1 MKRIVRLFCLLP
13 ALGLFACQREA
24 GDRSTVPLADTA
36 TQAKVYSDDAWLRER
51 LPADSIVYVRIP
63 SPWRMALGPGG
74 KDSDRMFQSQ
84 AWVDAAAKV
93 RAAFTQD
100 KLIGDAAQPIAG
112 LLYRLGTPV
121 ELVVT
126 ADGRMASPAAL
137 VYATARFDYADAATL
152 GKAIAAQLGDD
163 AQLAFDADGFASLPT
178 PGAPV
183 FLHFD
188 AASGRLS
195 LLGGMFANLD
205 SLKKV
210 RAEIAA
216 AKVEP
221 RAELALERRI
231 DAAGHGFVVWA
242 DVEAL
247 RPVLGAAVTDDVGKL
262 LLAQT
267 KRVAFGWGAVDG
279 RGKAG
284 LHAEIS
290 GASWAQWLPQSP
302 RKLDLKGSGR
312 TRWLMRLAIPT
323 GEDLAR
329 IGQSFA
335 KDSDAAKGWAE
346 VEAKSLELTGF
357 KLVDWLAP
365 FGPDLAVV
373 SDDAGDYLALRLR
386 DAAAWQR
393 MQTMLVDK
401 LKAQVKPTARGEGLH
416 HIRLPSAVEM
426 GGLFGDTP
434 AEIQD
439 NLALQVYGRLG
450 THLYWIEQDGWLL
463 LSGVPQPLI
472 DRLALGASEPLD
484 ARLRAAG
491 ADPESLMAVSGVA
504 QDASRQIYYAWV
516 GMLASIAELGGADI
530 DLTTLPTARE
540 LALPEQSAISASLQ
554 LSAERL
560 SLEMGYDQHALE
572 WLAGNN
578 GLAVVAVGGVL
589 AAIAIPAYQD
599 FTVRAVVAS
608 AIGDSGELSD
618 AIAAHYAEY
627 GELPDEGEAL
637 NLELPIASETG
648 HADISYD
655 HGAVLIQFR
664 DTAPGGLAGN
674 FLYRLPL
681 QQASGAMSWR
691 CGDYLEDEGEMLVE
705 LGEEFAAT
713 NVANRHLPVS
723 CRAP

>member
-1 MKRIVRLFCLLP
+1 MSMLRCCLLLCGL
-13 ALGLFACQREA
+13 ALLGACSEQPGA
-24 GDRSTVPLADTA
+24 SKVPMADA
-36 TQAKVYSDDAWLRER
+36 AAQAKAYSDDAWLRER
-51 LPADSIVYVRIP
+51 LPADSIVYLRIP
-63 SPWRMALGPGG
+63 SPWRMALGPAG

-84 AWVDAAAKV
+84 AWVDAVTQV

-112 LLYRLGTPV
+112 LLYRLGSPV

-137 VYATARFDYADAATL
+137 VYATARFDYPDAAAL
-152 GKAIAAQLGDD
+152 AKAIAAQLGEGV
-163 AQLAFDADGFASLPT
+163 QLAFDADGHATLPT

-188 AASGRLS
+188 TASGRLS

-231 DAAGHGFVVWA
+231 DAAGHGFVLWA

-247 RPVLGAAVTDDVGKL
+247 RPVLSTAVTDDVGKL

-290 GASWAQWLPQSP
+290 GANWAQWLPQSP

-312 TRWLMRLAIPT
+312 TRWLMRLALPT
-323 GEDLAR
+323 ADDLAR

-357 KLVDWLAP
+357 KLADWLAP

-373 SDDAGDYLALRLR
+373 SDDAGDYMALRLR
-386 DAAAWQR
+386 DPAAWQR
-393 MQTMLVDK
+393 MQGMLVDK
-401 LKAQVKPTARGEGLH
+401 LKATLKPTARGEGVRR
-416 HIRLPSAVEM
+416 IRLPSAVEM
-426 GGLFGDTP
+426 GGLFGEAS
-434 AEIQD
+434 AEMQD

-463 LSGVPQPLI
+463 VSGVPQPLI
-472 DRLALGASEPLD
+472 DRLALGADEPLD

-491 ADPESLMAVSGVA
+491 ADPESLMAVTGVA
-504 QDASRQIYYAWV
+504 QDASRQIYYAWA
-516 GMLASIAELGGADI
+516 GMLASIGELGGADI
-530 DLTTLPTARE
+530 DLTVLPTARE
-540 LALPEQSAISASLQ
+540 LALPEHSAISASLQ

-578 GLAVVAVGGVL
+578 GLAVVAAGGVL

-599 FTVRAVVAS
+599 HLARATVAS
-608 AIGDSGELSD
+608 ALGDSRALTE

-627 GELPDEGEAL
+627 GELPDDAQTL
-637 NLELPIASETG
+637 DFELPLASETG
-648 HADISYD
+648 HADISFD
-655 HGAVLIQFR
+655 HGAVLVQFR
-664 DTAPGGLAGN
+664 DNAPAGLAGD
-674 FLYRLPL
+674 FLYQLPL
-681 QQASGAMSWR
+681 LQESGAMAWR
-691 CGDYLEDEGEMLVE
+691 CGDYAVEGELLVE
-705 LGEEFAAT
+705 LGEDFAAT
-713 NVANRHLPVS
+713 SVDNRHLPAY

>member
-1 MKRIVRLFCLLP
+1 MKPIARLLWLVP
-13 ALGLFACQREA
+13 ALLLLACQRET
-24 GDRSTVPLADTA
+24 GDPTKVPMADTA
-36 TQAKVYSDDAWLRER
+36 TQTKAYSDDAWLRER
-51 LPADSIVYVRIP
+51 LPADSIVYLRIP
-63 SPWRMALGPGG
+63 SPWRAALGPAG
-74 KDSDRMFQSQ
+74 KDTDRMFQSQ
-84 AWVDAAAKV
+84 AWVDAVTQV

-112 LLYRLGTPV
+112 LLYRLGSPV

-137 VYATARFDYADAATL
+137 VYATARFDYPDAAAL
-152 GKAIAAQLGDD
+152 AKAIAAQLGEGV
-163 AQLAFDADGFASLPT
+163 QLAFDAEGHATLPT

-188 AASGRLS
+188 TASGRLS

-231 DAAGHGFVVWA
+231 DAAGHGFVLWA

-247 RPVLGAAVTDDVGKL
+247 RPVLSTAVTDDVGKL

-290 GASWAQWLPQSP
+290 GANWAHWLPQSP

-312 TRWLMRLAIPT
+312 TRWLMRLALPT
-323 GEDLAR
+323 ADDLAR

-357 KLVDWLAP
+357 KLADWLAP

-373 SDDAGDYLALRLR
+373 SDDAGDYMALRLR

-393 MQTMLVDK
+393 MQGMLVDK
-401 LKAQVKPTARGEGLH
+401 LKATLKPTARGEGVRR
-416 HIRLPSAVEM
+416 IRLPSAVEM
-426 GGLFGDTP
+426 GGLFGEAP
-434 AEIQD
+434 AEMQD

-463 LSGVPQPLI
+463 VSGVPQPLI
-472 DRLALGASEPLD
+472 DRLALGADEPLD

-491 ADPESLMAVSGVA
+491 ADPESLMAVTGVA
-504 QDASRQIYYAWV
+504 QDASRQIYYAWA
-516 GMLASIAELGGADI
+516 GMLASIGELGGADI
-530 DLTTLPTARE
+530 DLTVLPTARE

-560 SLEMGYDQHALE
+560 SLEMGYDQHAFE
-572 WLAGNN
+572 WLAGSD

-599 FTVRAVVAS
+599 YLARATVAS
-608 AIGDSGELSD
+608 ALGDSRALTE

-627 GELPDEGEAL
+627 GELPDDAQTL
-637 NLELPIASETG
+637 DFELPLASETG
-648 HADISYD
+648 HADISFD
-655 HGAVLIQFR
+655 HGAVLVQFR
-664 DTAPGGLAGN
+664 DSAPAGLAGD
-674 FLYRLPL
+674 FLYQLPL
-681 QQASGAMSWR
+681 LQESGAMAWR
-691 CGDYLEDEGEMLVE
+691 CGDYAVEGELLVE
-705 LGEEFAAT
+705 LGEDFTAT
-713 NVANRHLPVS
+713 SVDNRHLPAY